1 MQNCNFKTID
11 SVSESVYKE
20 KGSKFISYAYPL
32 LSEDAVKGYVEN
44 LRKQHHGARHFC
56 WAYRIGHTN
65 SVFRV
70 NDDGEPSNTAG
81 KPILGQIDAF
91 SITNTLIV
99 VVRYFGGTLLGVGGL
114 IQAYKESA
122 KLVLQEA
129 TIIEKTIEVFYK
141 ILFTYEIQNI
151 VLSIVKQCKGN
162 VVNQS
167 FELQC
172 EINCAIPV
180 AHEDLFLKL
189 CTNQNNI
196 NISRIHE

>member
-1 MQNCNFKTID
+1 MQNCNFKTIN

-20 KGSKFISYAYPL
+20 KGSKFIAYAYPL

-56 WAYRIGHTN
+56 WAYKIGHTN

-91 SITNTLIV
+91 SITNILIV

-172 EINCAIPV
+172 EIECAIPV
-180 AHEDLFLKL
+180 AYEDLFLKL
-189 CTNQNNI
+189 FTNQNNI